1 MSKEN
6 NISIDDLFF
15 CIDGQVESFK
25 KSVKFG
31 LIMMKYQPKG
41 DLKITRKLLEINIRC
56 DNLIS
61 RSFKSHIIDLII
73 EQLET
78 NRSK

>member
-56 DNLIS
+56 DNMGYERSS
-61 RSFKSHIIDLII
+61 RGFS
-73 EQLET
+73 
-78 NRSK
+78 